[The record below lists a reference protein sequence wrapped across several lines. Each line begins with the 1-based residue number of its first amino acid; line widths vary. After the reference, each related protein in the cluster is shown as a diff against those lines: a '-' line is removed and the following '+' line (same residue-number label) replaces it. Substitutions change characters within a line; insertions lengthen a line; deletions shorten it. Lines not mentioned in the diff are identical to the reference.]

1 MDLFVC
7 HMSTAIFYSNLTN
20 LHIKKETN
28 FPNRKIWPIMDSP
41 RIPLDTFQSA
51 ITSTSTM

>member
-1 MDLFVC
+1 
-7 HMSTAIFYSNLTN
+7 MSTAIFYSNLTN

-51 ITSTSTM
+51 ITSTTTM